1 MPTLS
6 RADSRTRRVCR
17 DAAFLCAA
25 LMFSYLETMFPLS
38 LLIPLPGVKL
48 GLANVLIT
56 AVFFWYSPLDAGVV
70 SLLRVSVAAL
80 LFGSVTSFFF
90 SAMGALFAYLVLWA
104 CRLVFGRFCSYIGIS
119 VLAAAAHQAGQI
131 TAAVMLFFSAAPM
144 AYLPVLLCVAA
155 VTGGVTG
162 FILNLLAPRLENRM
176 KRGQNA

>member
-6 RADSRTRRVCR
+6 RADARVVRVCR

-56 AVFFWYSPLDAGVV
+56 AVFFWHSPVDAGIV
-70 SLLRVSVAAL
+70 SFLRVCIAAL
-80 LFGSVTSFFF
+80 LFGTVTSFFF
-90 SAMGALFAYLVLWA
+90 SFLGALCAYAVLWA
-104 CRLVFGRFCSYIGIS
+104 CRFVFCRFCSFVGIS
-119 VLAAAAHQAGQI
+119 VLAASGHQIGQI
-131 TAAVMLFFSAAPM
+131 TAACILFRSAAPQ
-144 AYLPVLLCVAA
+144 AYLPVLLAVAV

-162 FILNLLAPRLENRM
+162 MVLNLMAPRLEKRM
-176 KRGQNA
+176 KRGQNE

>member
-6 RADSRTRRVCR
+6 RADARVVRLCR

-56 AVFFWYSPLDAGVV
+56 AVFFWYSPVDAGIV
-70 SLLRVSVAAL
+70 SFLRVGIAAL
-80 LFGSVTSFFF
+80 LFGTVTSFFF
-90 SAMGALFAYLVLWA
+90 SFSGALCAYAVLWV
-104 CRLVFGRFCSYIGIS
+104 CRLLLARRLSFIGIS
-119 VLAAAAHQAGQI
+119 VLAAAGHQIGQI
-131 TAAVMLFFSAAPM
+131 TAACILFSSAAPQ
-144 AYLPVLLCVAA
+144 AYLPVLLCVAV

-162 FILNLLAPRLENRM
+162 MVLNLMSPRLDKAM
-176 KRGQNA
+176 KRGQNE

>member
-6 RADSRTRRVCR
+6 RADARVVRLCR

-56 AVFFWYSPLDAGVV
+56 AVFFWYSPVDAGIV
-70 SLLRVSVAAL
+70 SFLRVGIAAL
-80 LFGSVTSFFF
+80 LFGTVTSFFF
-90 SAMGALFAYLVLWA
+90 SFSGALCAYAVLWV
-104 CRLVFGRFCSYIGIS
+104 CRLLLARRLSFIGIS
-119 VLAAAAHQAGQI
+119 VLAAAGHQIGQI
-131 TAAVMLFFSAAPM
+131 TAACILFFSAAPQ
-144 AYLPVLLCVAA
+144 AYLPVLLCVAT

-162 FILNLLAPRLENRM
+162 LVLNLMAPRLDKAM
-176 KRGQNA
+176 KRGRNE